1 MCDPTAVTI
10 GAQAL
15 NFIGGNQ
22 AAKAANKQ
30 NQAVAAEQQAAIR
43 ENLIINQA
51 VLGRQSTEER
61 QSIATRLEGLRRQAR
76 EAEGTAIASAGA
88 SGAAGNSLGVLADL
102 YEQNLRESQTNA
114 LRSLENSDAQRA
126 LEQLGL
132 IAQAKAG
139 VVSATP
145 QKVQGPG
152 FIDLVNAGFNVAA
165 FAVNQNT
172 KDNSD

>member
-1 MCDPTAVTI
+1 MCDPVALFG

-15 NFIGGNQ
+15 NFMGGRISV
-22 AAKAANKQ
+22 KAANKY
-30 NQAVAAEQQAAIR
+30 NQAVAEEQQAAIR
-43 ENLIINQA
+43 ENLVINQA

-88 SGAAGNSLGVLADL
+88 SGASGNSLGALADL
-102 YEQNLRESQTNA
+102 YERNLLESETNA

-132 IAQAKAG
+132 TAQAKAG
-139 VVSATP
+139 VVSAIP

-152 FIDLVNAGFNVAA
+152 FIDLVSAGLDVAA
-165 FAVNQNT
+165 FAVNQNS
-172 KDNSD
+172 KDNP